1 MLEGR
6 DPVDLFMSLDRW
18 PLSPLEEEEETDR
31 EMYMVGFVIVNV
43 VGLQYYTGTISGRE
57 IVGLQR
63 EPLNQYDSNA
73 IKVLNTR
80 SIQVG
85 HIERS
90 AAMVLAPL
98 LDAHVITIDGK
109 THAKISF
116 SFCCFKNP
124 ATSYFTVIECLEL
137 VDGFLIEIVE

>member
-6 DPVDLFMSLDRW
+6 DPVDVFMSLDRW
-18 PLSPLEEEEETDR
+18 PLSPLGMEEEDDSAASG
-31 EMYMVGFVIVNV
+31 EMYMVGFVLVNV
-43 VGLQYYTGTISGRE
+43 VGLQYYAGTISGRE
-57 IVGLQR
+57 MVGFQR

-73 IKVLNTR
+73 IRVLNTR

-98 LDAHVITIDGK
+98 LDTHLITIDGNEYI
-109 THAKISF
+109 TPIYCHLS
-116 SFCCFKNP
+116 S
-124 ATSYFTVIECLEL
+124 L
-137 VDGFLIEIVE
+137 

>member
-1 MLEGR
+1 MVEER
-6 DPVDLFMSLDRW
+6 DPVDVFMSLDRW
-18 PLSPLEEEEETDR
+18 PLSPLEDEEETDTVAAR

-43 VGLQYYTGTISGRE
+43 VGLQYYTGSISGRE

-80 SIQVG
+80 SVQVG

-98 LDAHVITIDGK
+98 LDANVITIDGK
-109 THAKISF
+109 THA
-116 SFCCFKNP
+116 
-124 ATSYFTVIECLEL
+124 
-137 VDGFLIEIVE
+137 